1 MPGQAPQPSDSDPVL
16 RARREQHLHADADA
30 EHRAAELEPP
40 GDHLVA
46 ADRAQPGHAGRERAH
61 AGHGQPVAVQHG
73 VRVRRHLDPRA
84 DPFQR
89 ALRRAQVPRPVV
101 EHDDFFHESTPLV
114 LGMPPAR
121 GSGAAAARS
130 ARAKALNW
138 ASTM

>member
-1 MPGQAPQPSDSDPVL
+1 MPGQAPQPS
-16 RARREQHLHADADA
+16 ADLD
-30 EHRAAELEPP
+30 PP

-46 ADRAQPGHAGRERAH
+46 AYRAQPGHARRERAN

-73 VRVRRHLDPRA
+73 VRVCRHLDLRA

-89 ALRRAQVPRPVV
+89 ALRREQVPRPVV
-101 EHDDFFHESTPLV
+101 EHANFFHESTPLV

-130 ARAKALNW
+130 ERAKALNW